1 MKKIIPYFLILMLL
15 VLLSSCDYL
24 DVVPDN
30 VATLDNAFSN
40 RYTAEKYLATCYWSM
55 PKSGGWNE
63 NPAMFG
69 AMEMIFNKEDNGGG
83 MMSARGYDSPTAA
96 YFNYWSATGSP
107 VRGLYA
113 GINNCNVFL
122 SNIDQVKD
130 LETYEKNRMI
140 AEVKTIKAF
149 LHFYLLTYY
158 GPICPLKENTEINES
173 TEGVRVYREKV
184 DDTFAY
190 ILELLNEAIYSKA
203 LPVQIQNRTTE
214 LGRFTQAATCF
225 LRAKVL
231 IYWASPLFNENTN
244 YESFLDH
251 NGEPFFNQ
259 TYEQDRWQRAA
270 EACDTAITVCNSS
283 GNRLYQ
289 MSDYVTAKTMSQAT
303 RLVNTLRHSVSERW
317 NCELIW
323 GNTCWPIDEGVQ
335 QQCIPRF
342 EEATQQTTTGNMS
355 VPINVVEKFYSRNGV
370 PINEDVDY
378 DYANRYELR
387 TGDES
392 HKYYIQK
399 GEQTAGLNFD
409 REPRFYSTL
418 GFDRGKWY
426 GNSYINEPD
435 DDAQCLFPKDRFGEF
450 SSVFQPGDYNTTGYF
465 AKKLVS
471 VNTAYRDRNTV
482 TYEKYPFPDMR
493 FADLL
498 LFYAEALNEMKDAPD
513 EQVYQYIDMVR
524 ERAGLSGVVKSW
536 KDHSIYPN
544 KPSTKAG
551 MREIIQ
557 RERAVELACEGAYYW
572 DSRRWKTALKE
583 QNGPVKGWDISRSE
597 VHDYYTVTTVYNQTF
612 SSRNYFA
619 PIPES
624 DIIKNPKL
632 VQNPGW

>member
-1 MKKIIPYFLILMLL
+1 MKEIILYFLTLMSL

-83 MMSARGYDSPTAA
+83 MMAARGYDSPTEA

-107 VRGLYA
+107 VRSLYA
-113 GINNCNVFL
+113 GVNNCNVFL
-122 SNIDQVKD
+122 ANIDQVKD

-140 AEVKTIKAF
+140 AEVTTIKAF

-158 GPICPLKENTEINES
+158 GPVCPLKENTEINES

-184 DDTFAY
+184 DDTFTY

-214 LGRFTQAATCF
+214 LGRFTQAAACF
-225 LRAKVL
+225 LRAKVM
-231 IYWASPLFNENTN
+231 IYWASPLFNGNTN

-251 NGEPFFNQ
+251 EGEPFFNQ
-259 TYEQDRWQRAA
+259 TYDQDRWKRAA

-289 MSDYVTAKTMSQAT
+289 MSDYVTSKTMSQAT

-317 NCELIW
+317 NCELVW
-323 GNTCWPIDEGVQ
+323 GSTSWPVDEGVQ

-355 VPINVVEKFYSRNGV
+355 VPMNVVEKFYSRNGV
-370 PINEDVDY
+370 PIDEDADY
-378 DYANRYELR
+378 DYEHRYELR

-399 GEQTAGLNFD
+399 GEQTAVLNFD

-435 DDAQCLFPKDRFGEF
+435 DDAECLYPKDRFGEF

-471 VNTAYRDRNTV
+471 VNTAYRDRNAV

-498 LFYAEALNEMKDAPD
+498 LFYAEALNEMKNAPD

-536 KDHSIYPN
+536 RNHSIYPN

-572 DSRRWKTALKE
+572 DSRRWKIALKE
-583 QNGPVKGWDISRSE
+583 QNGPVKGWDISRSD

-612 SSRNYFA
+612 SFKNYFA

>member
-1 MKKIIPYFLILMLL
+1 MKKIIPYFLILISLA
-15 VLLSSCDYL
+15 LLSSCDYL

-69 AMEMIFNKEDNGGG
+69 AMEMIFNKEDDGGG
-83 MMSARGYDSPTAA
+83 MMAARGYDSPTEA

-107 VRGLYA
+107 VRSLYA
-113 GINNCNVFL
+113 GVNNCNVFL
-122 SNIDQVKD
+122 ANIDQVTD

-140 AEVKTIKAF
+140 AEVTMIKAF

-158 GPICPLKENTEINES
+158 GPVCPLKENTEINES

-184 DDTFAY
+184 DDTFTY
-190 ILELLNEAIYSKA
+190 ILELLNGAIYSKA

-214 LGRFTQAATCF
+214 LGRFTQAAACF

-231 IYWASPLFNENTN
+231 LYWASPLFNGNTN

-259 TYEQDRWQRAA
+259 TYDQDRWKKAA

-289 MSDYVTAKTMSQAT
+289 MSDYVTSKTMSQAT

-317 NCELIW
+317 NCELVW
-323 GNTCWPIDEGVQ
+323 GSTSWPVDEGVQ

-355 VPINVVEKFYSRNGV
+355 VPLNVVEKFYSRNGV
-370 PINEDVDY
+370 PIDEDADY
-378 DYANRYELR
+378 DYAHRYELR

-392 HKYYIQK
+392 HIYYIQK
-399 GEQTAGLNFD
+399 GEQTAVVNFD

-426 GNSYINEPD
+426 GNSYINEPN
-435 DDAQCLFPKDRFGEF
+435 DDAECLYPKDRFGEF

-465 AKKLVS
+465 CKKLVS
-471 VNTAYRDRNTV
+471 VNTTYRDRNTV

-536 KDHSIYPN
+536 GNHSIYPN

-557 RERAVELACEGAYYW
+557 GERAVELACEGSYYW

-583 QNGPVKGWDISRSE
+583 QNGPVKGWDISKSD

-612 SSRNYFA
+612 SFKNYFA